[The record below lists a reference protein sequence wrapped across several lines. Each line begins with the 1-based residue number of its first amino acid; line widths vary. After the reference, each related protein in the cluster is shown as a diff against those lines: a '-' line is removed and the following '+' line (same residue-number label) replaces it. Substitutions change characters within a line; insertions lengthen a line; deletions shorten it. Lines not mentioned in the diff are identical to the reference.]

1 MRFKKIA
8 ALVMAGALAV
18 SLFAGCGNTTED
30 KDGVPSIEIVGTTE
44 ASTAVAKNLQNQV
57 DGFIDDGSNNI
68 NEVAQGWLDQYRSQ
82 AAEGGITEAE
92 QATIDLIEE
101 IVEDVGQNGLTMKGV
116 TVDQGALDGVVKKA
130 LDSLADKI
138 GSMESSEELLI
149 ATVDRVADLENW
161 PDAQEMYYYIDVI
174 PSADEA
180 ARVTQMAESVANMM
194 LKCEAME
201 QAFGGYSWK
210 YETGVVTVVEDG
222 VSYYI
227 VLFAAMT

>member
-18 SLFAGCGNTTED
+18 SLFAGCGNTTDE
-30 KDGVPSIEIVGTTE
+30 KPGVPSIDIVGTTE

-180 ARVTQMAESVANMM
+180 ARVTQMAKSVANMM